1 MKTDRIAM
9 LASNMSSDSIL
20 ALLIAERD
28 KLDRAIEA
36 LGASTK
42 RRGRPA
48 RTWSVPAVGA
58 PAPFESAPAK
68 KGRRT
73 FTAAQRKAQGERM
86 KALWARRRKE
96 AAKK

>member
-9 LASNMSSDSIL
+9 LASNMSSDYIL

-28 KLDRAIEA
+28 KLHRAIEA

-42 RRGRPA
+42 RRGRPS
-48 RTWSVPAVGA
+48 SVPAVGA